1 MRVAGITTAYNFCRS
16 RRCAGIRG
24 NTTMTAMLIGVQQAV
39 VLRGREVTAYSK
51 RMGDTVPR

>member
-1 MRVAGITTAYNFCRS
+1 
-16 RRCAGIRG
+16 
-24 NTTMTAMLIGVQQAV
+24 MTAMLIGVQQAV